1 VLTIAEGMSSIE
13 SVRVVG
19 LYSSWADCVAK
30 AKSVLDKGVRGG
42 GGDFWCSEE
51 DGGYREENEDDFED
65 NTGRAE
71 PTDDRPVEL
80 ASAKHGEGDYGQ
92 MMIFAQRATTP

>member
-1 VLTIAEGMSSIE
+1 MGRRGVVSLSCTSRTIQIAAFC
-13 SVRVVG
+13 G
-19 LYSSWADCVAK
+19 LVANTQ
-30 AKSVLDKGVRGG
+30 VLDKGVRGG